1 MKMMRPFGSAVT
13 VTACVLFLS
22 TSLHAA
28 TDTTVKG
35 TTSDSTAASLE
46 ATNSSNTSLLF
57 VRNDG
62 NVGIGD
68 STPTAALTVGADK
81 FLVASTGNVSIVDG
95 VLMDL
100 SAVNASST
108 TEGLKLPQANGV
120 TASTAE
126 GQLAWD
132 STKDYAAIGNGT
144 NQAVIA
150 SQIFAVNGADL
161 TGANNT
167 TAQPIFNTAYDT
179 LTVPANTT
187 YYFDLFL
194 SVTNGATTC
203 TKALDL
209 NDGTA
214 TFTAIRYSAVGQNVA
229 LNTTGTTQSSLHV
242 DTAANTVVLATGT
255 TSWWIRATGIIR
267 FNGGGTFI
275 PKFTF
280 SADPTG
286 TVLIKR
292 ESYLVMVPLG
302 TDTVTSAG
310 IWA

>member
-1 MKMMRPFGSAVT
+1 MKIFKTLGT
-13 VTACVLFLS
+13 VAAFSTLLLS
-22 TSLHAA
+22 SSLYAA
-28 TDTTVKG
+28 DTTVKG
-35 TTSDSTAASLE
+35 TTSDNTASSLE
-46 ATNSSNTSLLF
+46 VTNSSDTSLMI

-68 STPTAALTVGADK
+68 TSPLAALTVGSGDK
-81 FLVASTGNVSIVDG
+81 FQVASTGNVTLADG

-100 SAVNASST
+100 SAINTSAT

-126 GQLAWD
+126 GQLVWD

-144 NQAVIA
+144 NQAVVA
-150 SQIFAVNGADL
+150 STIFAVNGADL
-161 TGANNT
+161 TGANGT
-167 TAQPIFNTAYDT
+167 SAQAIFNTAYDT

-214 TFTAIRYSAVGQNVA
+214 TFTAIRYSVIGQNVA
-229 LNTTGTTQSSLHV
+229 LDTTGTTQSSTHV
-242 DTAANTVVLATGT
+242 DTAAATVVLATGT

-267 FNGGGTFI
+267 FSSGGTFI
-275 PKFTF
+275 PKFVF

-286 TVLIKR
+286 SVLIKR
-292 ESYLVMVPLG
+292 ESYLLMVPLG

-310 IWA
+310 VWA